1 MIRFGIVGCGEAT
14 QQLHLPAIVQFPDVR
29 IEWVSDPLK
38 TKLKP
43 ITNRLGI
50 NNVVS
55 DYREVRDIDAVL
67 IATPHNLHAEMVEH
81 FLNMGVHVL
90 CEKPLALTCEEGERL
105 VMIANDRKL
114 VLSVGVFRRYYH
126 TSRLVKQMLA
136 SGWLGN
142 LLSVDIEEGGR
153 YDWNLQSTFMMER
166 EKSGGGVLADTGAH
180 TVDRI
185 LWLVGETEPTI
196 TAYRDN
202 NKGGIESDCELNM
215 TLQVNN
221 AIVPVRIE
229 LSRTRDLRN
238 TFELVFE
245 HGTVS
250 FPANS
255 FSDISLHDKRLY
267 PSGTEADKMLHI
279 HATRDEGAAI
289 DLGYYF
295 LEQMKDF
302 LSAIGDGHEVLN
314 SGASVLPGIGVIEKC
329 YLQRTD
335 MEEPWH
341 SLDFF
346 RTECG
351 EEGVR

>member
-14 QQLHLPAIVQFPDVR
+14 QQLHLPALVQLADVR

-38 TKLKP
+38 IKLKP
-43 ITNRLGI
+43 ITDRLGVK
-50 NNVVS
+50 NVVS
-55 DYREVRDIDAVL
+55 DYREIREIDAVL

-81 FLNMGVHVL
+81 FLKQGVHVL
-90 CEKPLALTCEEGERL
+90 CEKPLALTGAEGERL
-105 VMIANDRKL
+105 VKIANDRRL

-126 TSRLVKQMLA
+126 TSRLVQQILT
-136 SGWLGN
+136 SGWLGS

-185 LWLVGETEPTI
+185 LWLLGETHPTI

-202 NKGGIESDCELNM
+202 NKGGIETDCELNM
-215 TLQVNN
+215 TLQFNN
-221 AIVPVRIE
+221 AAVPARIE

-245 HGTVS
+245 HGTLS

-255 FSDISLHDKRLY
+255 FSDISVHDQRLY
-267 PSGTEADKMLHI
+267 PSGAKANKMLHI
-279 HATRDEGAAI
+279 HATGGGAAAI
-289 DLGYYF
+289 DLEYYF

-329 YLQRTD
+329 YLQRMD

-351 EEGVR
+351 EGEV